1 MYIGL
6 HAKYSLLLSDFSET
20 CIFVHEY
27 SKNTQISNFMEI
39 RPVGAE
45 LLHAVKRSEGHDEA
59 DSRISQFFEIAYKG
73 NFNPYSANVE
83 NMVSS

>member
-6 HAKYSLLLSDFSET
+6 HAKYPLLLSYFSET
-20 CIFVHEY
+20 CIFLNKY
-27 SKNTQISNFMEI
+27 SKKAQISNFMEI

-45 LLHAVKRSEGHDEA
+45 LLHAVKRSDRHDEA
-59 DSRISQFFEIAYKG
+59 DSRISQFCESAYKG
-73 NFNPYSANVE
+73 NFNPYPANVD